1 MMERY
6 DIVRDMLPPVRKY
19 KILKLDIS
27 EESEYSLSF
36 ILKARSDIFTVD
48 DIKGFLSQLN
58 TISGCEFAYFNILY
72 FLAGGSMSLTISSL
86 SII

>member
-1 MMERY
+1 MMESD
-6 DIVRDMLPPVRKY
+6 DIVRDMLPPARKY

-36 ILKARSDIFTVD
+36 ILEARTGIFTVD

-58 TISGCEFAYFNILY
+58 AIARWE
-72 FLAGGSMSLTISSL
+72 LAIFYISSQEEACL
-86 SII
+86 